1 MSKLLQ
7 VLAWA
12 AASILSPALAA
23 DYDLPGTYE
32 LVSSSVKYLDT
43 GEVVPDQGAR
53 GFIMYG
59 ADGRMLVLNTY
70 GGRPKPESS
79 EKMTDDQRI
88 GLFRTMLAY
97 GGTYT
102 FDGTK
107 IEHHVD
113 ICWDEV
119 RCGTTVVRDVARD
132 GDRLIYTTRPAPSA
146 FNGRMCVYTLVWQKL
161 KAGIDATP
169 R

>member
-1 MSKLLQ
+1 
-7 VLAWA
+7 
-12 AASILSPALAA
+12 
-23 DYDLPGTYE
+23 
-32 LVSSSVKYLDT
+32 
-43 GEVVPDQGAR
+43 
-53 GFIMYG
+53 
-59 ADGRMLVLNTY
+59 MLVLNTY

-102 FDGTK
+102 FDGKK

-119 RCGTTVVRDVARD
+119 RCGTTVVRDVARN
-132 GDRLIYTTRPAPSA
+132 GDRLI
-146 FNGRMCVYTLVWQKL
+146 LHH
-161 KAGIDATP
+161 TP
-169 R
+169 RAKCF